1 MTAAPQDL
9 RPLERR
15 VLRWLDDGVDHQ
27 HINEVFRRG
36 PGFAG
41 LVEEMARYKLTR

>member
-27 HINEVFRRG
+27 RINEVFRRG